1 LCSFAEQYNPFK
13 VKIENNRVVSIH
25 YTLRDGDGVTLDSSA
40 GRSPLPY
47 IHGIGALIPG
57 LEKELLG
64 KQQGDTLSVIIPP
77 AEGYGEYEEERVF
90 AVPLGEFDMDEPLE
104 QGMQIQL
111 DTEGGP
117 VIATIVKIDDENVT
131 LDLNHPLAGV
141 PLHFD
146 VEVMEVRE
154 ASAQELAHGHV
165 HGPGGHHH

>member
-1 LCSFAEQYNPFK
+1 M
-13 VKIENNRVVSIH
+13 KIEKNRVVSIH
-25 YTLRDGDGVTLDSSA
+25 YTLRDGDGEILDSSA
-40 GRSPLPY
+40 GNSPLPY

-64 KQQGDTLSVIIPP
+64 KEKGDKLNVIVPA
-77 AEGYGEYEEERVF
+77 AEGYGEYDEERLF
-90 AVPLGEFDMDEPLE
+90 QVPLTEFDMEEPIE

-111 DTEGGP
+111 DTGEGP
-117 VIATIVKIDDENVT
+117 VIATIVKLDETHAT

-154 ASAQELAHGHV
+154 ASEQELAHGHV
-165 HGPGGHHH
+165 HGAGGHHH